1 MTDKIKQLEATV
13 TVLKA
18 RLFDLNE
25 QFAETTNTVQ
35 SLSDLVSKIVEKI
48 GLEVVEG
55 QVTFEAI
62 LEKIDELTA
71 TPDDE

>member
-25 QFAETTNTVQ
+25 QFAETNNTVQ
-35 SLSDLVSKIVEKI
+35 SLNDLVSKIVEKI
-48 GLEVVEG
+48 GLEVIEG

-71 TPDDE
+71 TPEVE